1 MPGVSIFGS
10 LRWNRDSVI
19 SPAVQLRA
27 SHFWLLSYAAPGG
40 LASFS
45 LDSGTVLLCP
55 VWLQEHRVSV
65 QLCATGEAGRLL
77 VKGTETVQGKTRAR
91 PYFAI
96 GASLAVE
103 IDFGRGIAF
112 TSFAN
117 GGAPLLR
124 DSFQFRPAVFYEVPK
139 VVLTAG
145 AGVAVRF
152 L

>member
-27 SHFWLLSYAAPGG
+27 SHFWMIGYAAPGG
-40 LASFS
+40 VANFA
-45 LDSGTVLLCP
+45 LDSGTVLGCP
-55 VWLQEHRVSV
+55 VWLQEHRVSG
-65 QLCATGEAGRLL
+65 QFCATVEAGRLL
-77 VKGTETVQGKTRAR
+77 VRGTQTVKGTTKAR
-91 PYFAI
+91 PYVAI
-96 GASLAVE
+96 GASAAFE
-103 IDFGRGIAF
+103 IDLGRGIAF
-112 TSFAN
+112 TGFVN
-117 GGAPLLR
+117 GAAPLVR
-124 DSFQFRPAVFYEVPK
+124 DSFQFSPAVFYVVPK